1 VERARFL
8 SPAILLQDALNDVSG
23 TGVARHREFVSQV
36 EAYHQRWRD
45 YFVPLVF
52 QRARLADYSRLP
64 GFSLG
69 EEPFEAVS
77 GRVAISVAGISL
89 PAFVVGAVGLTR
101 LRRYPVLG

>member
-52 QRARLADYSRLP
+52 QRARLANYSRLP
-64 GFSLG
+64 GFSFD
-69 EEPFEAVS
+69 EEPLAAVS
-77 GRVAISVAGISL
+77 GRVAISVAGILL
-89 PAFVVGAVGLTR
+89 PALFVGAIGLTR
-101 LRRYPVLG
+101 LRRYPVI